1 MWDTPKLKIIKESE
15 VLFLIFKPLPKYL
28 NLKKNQSNL
37 SKPHNL
43 GYHKEPVWVLRD
55 FWTILKF
62 FEIAALPVLAA
73 KIKVE
78 LVLVLGKKGKSYWKL
93 FKKITFTEFV
103 VFMATFFDI
112 KETDT
117 PQTLLKRL
125 HM

>member
-1 MWDTPKLKIIKESE
+1 
-15 VLFLIFKPLPKYL
+15 
-28 NLKKNQSNL
+28 
-37 SKPHNL
+37 
-43 GYHKEPVWVLRD
+43 
-55 FWTILKF
+55 
-62 FEIAALPVLAA
+62 LPVLAA